1 MTTNTTNELATATTH
16 VEEFVKTHD
25 TIHVAENAVFK
36 SLNTA
41 QEFRGREAIEQTLNY
56 FYHVAFDARIIINN
70 IIVTKSKA
78 VLEATFT
85 GRHIGEFANV
95 PPTNK
100 EVNVPMC
107 VAYDMNEDGLVQE
120 GRIYMLMDVMMQQ
133 LQSN

>member
-1 MTTNTTNELATATTH
+1 MTTNNTNELATVTTH

-41 QEFRGREAIEQTLNY
+41 QEFRGREAIEQMLNY

-107 VAYDMNEDGLVQE
+107 VAYDTNEDGLVQE

>member
-1 MTTNTTNELATATTH
+1 MATNNTNEIASETTH

-36 SLNTA
+36 NLNTG
-41 QEFRGREAIEQTLNY
+41 QESIGREEIGQMLHY
-56 FYHVAFDARIIINN
+56 FYRIAFDARIIINN

-100 EVNVPMC
+100 KVNVPLC
-107 VAYDMNEDGLVQE
+107 VAYDLNEDGLIQE
-120 GRIYMLMDVMMQQ
+120 GRIYMLMDVMFQQ
-133 LQSN
+133 LQSS

>member
-41 QEFRGREAIEQTLNY
+41 QEFRGREAIEQMLNY

-107 VAYDMNEDGLVQE
+107 VAYDTNEDGLVQE

>member
-41 QEFRGREAIEQTLNY
+41 QEFRGREAIEQMLNY

>member
-1 MTTNTTNELATATTH
+1 M
-16 VEEFVKTHD
+16 
-25 TIHVAENAVFK
+25 
-36 SLNTA
+36 A
-41 QEFRGREAIEQTLNY
+41 QEFKGREAIEQMLKY

-70 IIVTKSKA
+70 IIVTKRKA

-85 GRHIGEFANV
+85 GRHNGEFANV

-100 EVNVPMC
+100 QVNVPMC
-107 VAYDMNEDGLVQE
+107 FAYGMNEDGLIQE

>member
-1 MTTNTTNELATATTH
+1 MTTNNTNELATATTH

-41 QEFRGREAIEQTLNY
+41 QEFRGREAIEQMLNY

>member
-1 MTTNTTNELATATTH
+1 MTTNNTNEIITETTH
-16 VEEFVKTHD
+16 VEAFVKTHD
-25 TIHVAENAVFK
+25 TIHIAENAVFK
-36 SLNTA
+36 SLDTA
-41 QEFRGREAIEQTLNY
+41 QEFKGREAIEQMLNY

-70 IIVTKSKA
+70 IIVTNNNA

-107 VAYDMNEDGLVQE
+107 VAYDMNEDGLVKE

-133 LQSN
+133 LQSS

>member
-1 MTTNTTNELATATTH
+1 MTTNNTNEIATETTH
-16 VEEFVKTHD
+16 VEAFIKTHD

-41 QEFRGREAIEQTLNY
+41 QEFKGREAIEQMLNY

-70 IIVTKSKA
+70 IIVTNKKA

-95 PPTNK
+95 PPTKK

-107 VAYDMNEDGLVQE
+107 VAYDP
-120 GRIYMLMDVMMQQ
+120 
-133 LQSN
+133 

>member
-1 MTTNTTNELATATTH
+1 MITNNTNELATATTH

-25 TIHVAENAVFK
+25 TIHVAEDAVFK
-36 SLNTA
+36 SLNMA
-41 QEFRGREAIEQTLNY
+41 QEFKGREAIEQMLKY

-70 IIVTKSKA
+70 IIVTKRKA

-107 VAYDMNEDGLVQE
+107 VAYDMKEDGLIQE

-133 LQSN
+133 LQSS

>member
-1 MTTNTTNELATATTH
+1 MITNNTNELATATTH

-25 TIHVAENAVFK
+25 TIHVAEDAVFK
-36 SLNTA
+36 SLNMA
-41 QEFRGREAIEQTLNY
+41 QEFKGREAIEQMLKY

-70 IIVTKSKA
+70 IIVTKRKA

-107 VAYDMNEDGLVQE
+107 VAYDMNEDGLIQE

-133 LQSN
+133 LQSS

>member
-1 MTTNTTNELATATTH
+1 MTTNNTNELATATTH

-41 QEFRGREAIEQTLNY
+41 QEFKGREAIEQMLNY

-107 VAYDMNEDGLVQE
+107 VAYDTNEDGLVQE

-133 LQSN
+133 LQPS

>member
-1 MTTNTTNELATATTH
+1 MTTNNTNEIVTETTH

-41 QEFRGREAIEQTLNY
+41 QEFKGREAIEQMLNY

-70 IIVTKSKA
+70 IIVTKRKA

-133 LQSN
+133 LQPS

>member
-1 MTTNTTNELATATTH
+1 MITNNTNELATATTH

-25 TIHVAENAVFK
+25 TIHVAEDAVFK
-36 SLNTA
+36 SLNMA
-41 QEFRGREAIEQTLNY
+41 QEFKGREAIEQMLKY
-56 FYHVAFDARIIINN
+56 FYHAAFDARIIINN
-70 IIVTKSKA
+70 IIVTKRKA

-107 VAYDMNEDGLVQE
+107 VAYDMNEDGLIQE

-133 LQSN
+133 LQSS

>member
-1 MTTNTTNELATATTH
+1 MTTNNTNELATATTH

-41 QEFRGREAIEQTLNY
+41 QEFKGREAIEQMLNY

-100 EVNVPMC
+100 EVNVPLC
-107 VAYDMNEDGLVQE
+107 VAYDLNEEGLIQE
-120 GRIYMLMDVMMQQ
+120 GRIYMLMDVMFQQ
-133 LQSN
+133 LQSS